1 MTGTNERAQA
11 DLVIYKGRD
20 FRMHAYFKD
29 RTGNPADLS
38 GWTGKA
44 QIRES
49 QQSSSPLILNMSV
62 TVVLPLDGKV
72 TIEALDHDTDVLQNV
87 GFWDLLMTDPSGYD
101 DTYILGR
108 VSFIDVPT
116 KKN

>member
-1 MTGTNERAQA
+1 MADRNSRAQF

-20 FRMHAYFKD
+20 FKMNAYFKD
-29 RTGNPADLS
+29 QKGDPADLS

-44 QIRES
+44 QVRETQKS
-49 QQSSSPLILNMSV
+49 TSNLLFDMSV
-62 TVVLPLDGKV
+62 VVALPLEGKV
-72 TIEALDHDTDVLQNV
+72 VIEASDHDTDIEQSQ

-101 DTYILGR
+101 DSYILGR
-108 VSFIDVPT
+108 VSLVDVPT